1 MTALEQNELAVL
13 YVDDEELA
21 RKYFVRAMGSELS
34 VQTAANI
41 DEAMDCLRADQHRI
55 GVLVTDYRMPNGTG
69 ADLLRQLAQESMQHV
84 VPIIFTAYADK
95 AVLLET
101 LNDGHAFRVL
111 EKPLDIE
118 KMRAVLRAACEQA
131 SIRLANQR
139 ALLTQK
145 EELACIVH
153 ELSMPLAN
161 ITNSVLSIQYQVAN
175 EPSSLGQ
182 QASIGM
188 TASAI
193 NKNVRYCR
201 SVLSALASARS
212 VSITTAH
219 QLATTL
225 LKSYPLTTEQ
235 RAMIT
240 LSIWEDFSVYAFPNG
255 IALVLSSILN
265 NSLRAVHGHAAPSI
279 CFTVGAGEKPRICI
293 SDNGPGIPAE
303 ILSQILGNSPVV
315 VKTGNQ
321 VQRGGSLMFCNRMMQ
336 SIGGSIDISSSP
348 GKTAVTLNFPLLIQ
362 ENLQ

>member
-1 MTALEQNELAVL
+1 MTAFEQNELGVL
-13 YVDDEELA
+13 YVDDEEIA
-21 RKYFVRAMGSELS
+21 RKYFVRAMESEVH

-41 DEAMDCLRADQHRI
+41 EEAMAYLRAEQHRI

-84 VPIIFTAYADK
+84 VPILFTAYADK

-101 LNDGHAFRVL
+101 LNEGHAYRVL

-139 ALLTQK
+139 ALAAQK

-188 TASAI
+188 TASTI

-201 SVLSALASARS
+201 SVLSALASTRAA
-212 VSITTAH
+212 SITTAH
-219 QLATTL
+219 QLVTTL
-225 LKSYPLTTEQ
+225 LKTYPLTTEQ

-240 LSIWEDFSVYAFPNG
+240 LNIWEDFSVYALPNG
-255 IALVLSSILN
+255 ISLVLSSILN
-265 NSLRAVHGHAAPSI
+265 NSLRAVEGHSAPSI
-279 CFTVGAGEKPRICI
+279 CFTVEAGKTPRICI
-293 SDNGPGIPAE
+293 SDNGPGIPPE
-303 ILSQILGNSPVV
+303 ILSQVLDNNPMPL
-315 VKTGNQ
+315 KTGGQ

-336 SIGGSIDISSSP
+336 SMGGSIDIHSRP
-348 GKTAVTLNFPLLIQ
+348 GHTAVTLNFPLIEQ
-362 ENLQ
+362 GTPQ